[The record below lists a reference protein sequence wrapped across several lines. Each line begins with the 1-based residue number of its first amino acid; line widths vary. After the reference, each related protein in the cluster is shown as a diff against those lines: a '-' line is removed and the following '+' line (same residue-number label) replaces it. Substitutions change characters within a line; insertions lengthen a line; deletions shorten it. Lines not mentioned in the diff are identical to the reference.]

1 MSKQHYIL
9 NEKYR
14 PENVEGYLCTDD
26 MKSKIESWI
35 KDQNIPHL
43 LFVGRPGSGKTT
55 LAKILIKNIDCSYL
69 YLNATD
75 ERSMDVMRDKVRN
88 FASSASFKSLKIVIL
103 DEADFIR
110 VDGQA
115 LLRNLI
121 EEYSAKTRF
130 ILTGNYPERLIDPLR
145 SRLEEYKLEAPSKKI
160 TAKHFHE
167 ILNKENVEHE
177 VEDLASIINQCY
189 PDLRRTFNTLQ
200 KNIKDNRLILTTK
213 TSSALDYSNQILTEL
228 KNKNS
233 KSWSNIRQ
241 IIADNDVTEFDSL
254 YKFLYQNIDIYSK
267 HPGLDTIV
275 ICEGLNINNTI
286 LDKEIGYMA
295 TIQKLLNN

>member
-35 KDQNIPHL
+35 KDQNIPML
-43 LFVGRPGSGKTT
+43 GFFGKAGSGKTT
-55 LAKILIKNIDCSYL
+55 LAKILAKNINCDYL
-69 YLNATD
+69 YINATD
-75 ERSMDVMRDKVRN
+75 ERSMDVMRDKVGG
-88 FASSASFKSLKIVIL
+88 FASAASFKPLKIIIL
-103 DEADFIR
+103 DESTHIL
-110 VDGQA
+110 QA
-115 LLRNLI
+115 SQVILLNMI
-121 EEYSAKTRF
+121 ETFSKNVRF

-177 VEDLASIINQCY
+177 LEDLASIINQCY

-200 KNIKDNRLILTTK
+200 KNIKDNRLILSNK
-213 TSSALDYSNQILTEL
+213 TSSTLDYGNQILTEL

-241 IIADNDVTEFDSL
+241 IIADNDITEFDSL

-295 TIQKLLNN
+295 AIQKLLNN

>member
-35 KDQNIPHL
+35 KDQNIPML
-43 LFVGRPGSGKTT
+43 GFFGKAGSGKTT
-55 LAKILIKNIDCSYL
+55 LAKILTKNINCDYL
-69 YLNATD
+69 YINATD
-75 ERSMDVMRDKVRN
+75 ERSMDVMRDKVGG
-88 FASSASFKSLKIVIL
+88 FASAASFKPLKIIIL
-103 DEADFIR
+103 DESTHIL
-110 VDGQA
+110 QA
-115 LLRNLI
+115 SQVILLNMI
-121 EEYSAKTRF
+121 ETFSKNVRF

-177 VEDLASIINQCY
+177 LEDLASIINQCY

-200 KNIKDNRLILTTK
+200 KNIKDNRLILSNK
-213 TSSALDYSNQILTEL
+213 TSSTLDYGNQILTEL

-241 IIADNDVTEFDSL
+241 IIADNDITEFDSL

-295 TIQKLLNN
+295 AIQKLLNN